1 MHLWQA
7 TLPFCLLASAA
18 LPVAAASAWGFT
30 DATVAVQPKGA
41 GVNSGFK
48 ESLSSSKPLSQPV
61 SFAGADTLRVILT
74 TQEGSSAKR
83 PHQAFLL
90 LKDSQTGL
98 DISYPF
104 TVKENGKSRVELTQ
118 KELPVQF
125 LSLSEPIDARVV
137 IGSFGSSEAY
147 DSSVFSLSIDRDP
160 DHPVPTIE
168 AARYGKLP
176 EIHHIFK
183 DAATS
188 PPVIITLA
196 FVALVGASLPI
207 LAGLWLFLGA
217 NVNHISSAFKSA
229 PLPHAI
235 FLGSLFAFEGIF
247 FLYYTSWNLF
257 QILPAAAAAGAVAF
271 VSGSRA
277 LGEVQGRRL
286 AGLR

>member
-7 TLPFCLLASAA
+7 TVPFCLLASAA
-18 LPVAAASAWGFT
+18 IPTAAAAAWGFT

-41 GVNSGFK
+41 GINGGYK
-48 ESLSSSKPLSQPV
+48 ESFSSSKPLGNPV
-61 SFAGADTLRVILT
+61 AFTGADTLRVTLT

-90 LKDSQTGL
+90 LKDGHTGL

-104 TVKENGKSRVELTQ
+104 TVKENGKSRTQ
-118 KELPVQF
+118 KELPLQF
-125 LSLSEPIDARVV
+125 LTLPEPIDARIV
-137 IGSFGSSEAY
+137 IGGFGSSEAY
-147 DSSVFSLSIDRDP
+147 DHSVFKLAIERDINIP
-160 DHPVPTIE
+160 IPTAE
-168 AARYGKLP
+168 APRYGKLP

-183 DAATS
+183 NDPTN

-196 FVALVGASLPI
+196 FVGAVLAALPV
-207 LAGLWLFLGA
+207 LAGLWLFLG
-217 NVNHISSAFKSA
+217 VNLNHLPTALKSA
-229 PLPHAI
+229 PIPHVI
-235 FLGSLFAFEGIF
+235 FLASLTAIEGIF
-247 FLYYTSWNLF
+247 FLYYTSWSLF
-257 QILPAAAAAGAVAF
+257 QILPAVAAVGAVAF